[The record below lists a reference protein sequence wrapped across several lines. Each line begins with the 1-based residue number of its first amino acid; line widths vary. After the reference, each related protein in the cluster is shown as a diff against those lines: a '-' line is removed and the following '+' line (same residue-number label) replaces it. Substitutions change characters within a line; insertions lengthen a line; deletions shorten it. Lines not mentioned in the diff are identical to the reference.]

1 MESSLSL
8 LEKWYRQQCNGDW
21 EHQWGIKIDTL
32 DNPGWT
38 IAISLNET
46 RAEGRTLER
55 VRIERTEDDWIDY
68 WVEKKAFHAACGP
81 LNLSETIKIFVEWFE
96 S

>member
-1 MESSLSL
+1 METGLTL

-21 EHQWGIKIDTL
+21 EHQWGVKIDTL

-38 IAISLNET
+38 IKIGLNET
-46 RAEGRTLER
+46 RAEYRTLER
-55 VRIERTEDDWIDY
+55 VKITRAEDDWIQY
-68 WVEKKAFHAACGP
+68 WVEKKTFHAVCGP
-81 LNLSETIKIFVEWFE
+81 LNLSETIRIFVEWFE